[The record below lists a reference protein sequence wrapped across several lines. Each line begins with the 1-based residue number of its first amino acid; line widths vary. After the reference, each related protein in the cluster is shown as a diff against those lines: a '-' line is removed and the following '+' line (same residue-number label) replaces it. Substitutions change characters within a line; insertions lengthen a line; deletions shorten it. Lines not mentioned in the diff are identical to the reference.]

1 MKKKMLSIMACSFA
15 AMIALC
21 LMGCSNEPSGA
32 EQLEEYTSLPSIS
45 NFQEN
50 SSLFLQ
56 GLVIYA
62 DPENPEEEK
71 AEMANK
77 ELQEICQAVIDEDE
91 VPTRCEALH
100 ECYTNAASML
110 QTAGTAYQSA
120 ASLYSLGN
128 YDEGMTQIELAT
140 TACNSATDYLND
152 AGPMITAIQEE
163 K

>member
-1 MKKKMLSIMACSFA
+1 MKKKLLSIMACAFA
-15 AMIALC
+15 AMMALC
-21 LMGCSNEPSGA
+21 FAGCSSEPSGA
-32 EQLEEYTSLPSIS
+32 DQLEEYSSLPSVS
-45 NFQEN
+45 SFQEN

-77 ELQEICQAVIDEDE
+77 ELQDICQAVIDEDE

-100 ECYTNAASML
+100 EQYKNAASML
-110 QTAGTAYQSA
+110 QTAGTAYSSA
-120 ASLYSLGN
+120 ASLYSQGL
-128 YDEGMTQIELAT
+128 YDMGMAQVELAT
-140 TACNSATDYLND
+140 TASDSATNYLND
-152 AGPMITAIQEE
+152 AGPMITAMQEE